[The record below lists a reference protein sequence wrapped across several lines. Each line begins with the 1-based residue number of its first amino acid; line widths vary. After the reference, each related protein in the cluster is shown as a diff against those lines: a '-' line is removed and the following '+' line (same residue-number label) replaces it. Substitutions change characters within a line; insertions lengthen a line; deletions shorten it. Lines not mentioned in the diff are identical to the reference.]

1 MVCTISFVNSNG
13 WSHTERTI
21 LVSPITVYDLSW
33 IETQDCCCVGY
44 YGNSLQMY
52 RAHGAVIGWH
62 CWHAARHMAH
72 DATDATG
79 LNPAHPSE
87 LVSTSNWY
95 KPVLPTDK
103 FSTIWNIHRVTLS
116 QWLNL
121 VFHREIL
128 TSPCQIFTP
137 SKFFDLRSPAGPRA
151 SLWKGSNFTFPPLNF
166 NPILCEI
173 FTPSKFFDL
182 GSPLPV
188 EVIEFSFPPVN
199 FNPAREISTPK
210 MFRFTLA
217 GWWDCDW

>member
-137 SKFFDLRSPAGPRA
+137 SKFFDL
-151 SLWKGSNFTFPPLNF
+151 
-166 NPILCEI
+166 
-173 FTPSKFFDL
+173 